1 MKTQTAFERAQ
12 AIAAGLEL
20 EQDDA
25 VPSPG
30 PPTPVIEQMLTAPA
44 PRRVKGRSKP
54 LAPPPPLPDVTVP
67 PPVEGSVPLPPTGEI
82 NLFEKAICL
91 SVALNRWG
99 TTRKVRSSAVVSAT
113 VANPDFIYTTK
124 KILRCPEHKAITSLD
139 GEIRAF
145 LRSRTLPSR
154 LYRSGVYLVPV
165 ELTGEVDDRLQEY
178 MVKRQGLVD
187 ALMGVL
193 KERIAEA
200 AVALK
205 LLFEEGDYPAAEMI
219 KSEFSMTMEY
229 LTYGVP
235 RALERVRADIMKRET
250 EKATKKIQDDISLIT
265 NAMREGFKG
274 MINHA
279 VDRLTPDDDGKAKKF
294 HYTMV
299 EKLDDFLRTFR
310 ARNIVQD
317 GALNALV
324 DQARG
329 LLKGVDPESIRKNA
343 DVRDM
348 LKTGFTAIN
357 EKLDGMVVKTGR
369 QFTNDDDD
377 VDADDAEAA

>member
-1 MKTQTAFERAQ
+1 
-12 AIAAGLEL
+12 
-20 EQDDA
+20 
-25 VPSPG
+25 
-30 PPTPVIEQMLTAPA
+30 
-44 PRRVKGRSKP
+44 
-54 LAPPPPLPDVTVP
+54 
-67 PPVEGSVPLPPTGEI
+67 
-82 NLFEKAICL
+82 
-91 SVALNRWG
+91 
-99 TTRKVRSSAVVSAT
+99 
-113 VANPDFIYTTK
+113 
-124 KILRCPEHKAITSLD
+124 
-139 GEIRAF
+139 
-145 LRSRTLPSR
+145 
-154 LYRSGVYLVPV
+154 
-165 ELTGEVDDRLQEY
+165 
-178 MVKRQGLVD
+178 
-187 ALMGVL
+187 
-193 KERIAEA
+193 
-200 AVALK
+200 
-205 LLFEEGDYPAAEMI
+205 
-219 KSEFSMTMEY
+219 MTMEY